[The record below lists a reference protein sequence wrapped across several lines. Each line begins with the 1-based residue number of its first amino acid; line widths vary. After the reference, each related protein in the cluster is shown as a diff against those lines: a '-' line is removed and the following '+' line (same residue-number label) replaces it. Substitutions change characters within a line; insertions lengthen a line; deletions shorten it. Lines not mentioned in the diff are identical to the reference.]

1 MSIRVAIADD
11 HPIAGSGL
19 KKILNDFPH
28 IRVEAIYGTGKD
40 LLEGLRKE
48 QPDVLLLDMHL
59 PDLEGPALARDIL
72 KRYESLRIL
81 VLSSS
86 DIIVQVKK
94 MLQLGCMGYLL
105 KDSDDVTI
113 VKAIE
118 TVYEGGQFLSPVL
131 QQRLLGDL
139 FRNKQ
144 TDRYQAHLT
153 RREKEILQ
161 LITREFTNQEIA
173 DKLFISLHTV
183 DNHRSS
189 LLQKMQAKNTAG
201 LVRKAIE
208 HGLIDP

>member
-11 HPIAGSGL
+11 HPIVSNGL
-19 KKILNDFPH
+19 KNILKDFSH
-28 IRVEAIYGTGKD
+28 IRVIAVYPTGKA
-40 LLEGLRKE
+40 LLEGIRGE

-72 KRYESLRIL
+72 KHYPQVRIL

-94 MLQLGCMGYLL
+94 MLQLGAMGYLL
-105 KDSDDVTI
+105 KDSDDLTI

-118 TVYEGGQFLSPVL
+118 TVYAGGQFLSPSL
-131 QQRLLGDL
+131 QQRLVGDL

-144 TDRYQAHLT
+144 SDKYQASLT

-161 LITREFTNQEIA
+161 LITREMTNQEIA
-173 DKLFISLHTV
+173 DQLFISLHTV

-189 LLQKMQAKNTAG
+189 LLQKLQVKNTAG

-208 HGLIDP
+208 NGLIDP

>member
-11 HPIAGSGL
+11 HPIVGNGL

-28 IRVEAIYGTGKD
+28 IRVAAIYTTGKE
-40 LLEGLRKE
+40 LLEGMRKE

-72 KRYESLRIL
+72 KRYTSVRIL

-105 KDSDDVTI
+105 KDSDDLTI

-118 TVYEGGQFLSPVL
+118 AVHEGGQFLSPVL

-144 TDRYQAHLT
+144 SDKYQANLT

-189 LLQKMQAKNTAG
+189 LLQKLQVKNTAG